1 MLGKKLSQNSQASS
15 SRAQRAAKLGLT
27 FPGRRVGKNW
37 ENGSS
42 HPDGARPWLSLVIN
56 FQIILILSEHE
67 FQG

>member
-15 SRAQRAAKLGLT
+15 SKGQRAVKLGLT

-42 HPDGARPWLSLVIN
+42 QPDGARAWLSLVNNITDISKSN
-56 FQIILILSEHE
+56 NTGI
-67 FQG
+67 